1 MQGRLQNPSE
11 FENIILRTNNDGSF
25 LRLKD
30 VADVEIG
37 SQQYSSQGRLNGNDA
52 VPIMINLQSGANA
65 LHTAELVQAK
75 MQELSKKFSKRFNI

>member
-1 MQGRLQNPSE
+1 M
-11 FENIILRTNNDGSF
+11 
-25 LRLKD
+25 
-30 VADVEIG
+30 EIG

-75 MQELSKKFSKRFNI
+75 NARTFKNFPKGLTYKIPYDTTNL